1 MTDRRYP
8 AVLLAV
14 FAGWWLLLAIDP
26 LYREDW
32 FLENVLVLVAIPVL
46 VRGHRTL
53 PLSRRAYTG
62 LFVFLM
68 LHEVGA
74 HYTYSLVPYDAAAH
88 ALAGTS
94 VSGLLGF
101 ERNHFDRLMHLL
113 YGILLTPA
121 ALDLVD
127 ARTAA
132 RGGWRPLFAGTFLAS
147 HAVAYEVIEWLAA
160 EVFGGDLGTAYL
172 GTQGDGFDAPKD
184 MALAVAGSLLALA
197 WLSRRPRGSSS
208 TPRPSASASA
218 PGASAARSRRPSSRA
233 ARARSATTW

>member
-14 FAGWWLLLAIDP
+14 FAGWWLLLGIAP

-74 HYTYSLVPYDAAAH
+74 HFTYSLVPYDAAAH

-208 TPRPSASASA
+208 TPRPSTSASA

>member
-14 FAGWWLLLAIDP
+14 FAGWWLLLGIAP

-172 GTQGDGFDAPKD
+172 GTQGDSFDAPKD

-208 TPRPSASASA
+208 TPRPLTSASA

>member
-1 MTDRRYP
+1 VTDRRYP

-32 FLENVLVLVAIPVL
+32 FLENVLVLVAIPLL

-68 LHEVGA
+68 LQEVGA

-88 ALAGTS
+88 A
-94 VSGLLGF
+94 
-101 ERNHFDRLMHLL
+101 
-113 YGILLTPA
+113 
-121 ALDLVD
+121 
-127 ARTAA
+127 
-132 RGGWRPLFAGTFLAS
+132 
-147 HAVAYEVIEWLAA
+147 VAYEVIEWLAA
-160 EVFGGDLGTAYL
+160 EAFGGDLGTAYL

-184 MALAVAGSLLALA
+184 MALAVAGSLVALA
-197 WLSRRPRGSSS
+197 WLSRPRRGSSS
-208 TPRPSASASA
+208 APRSSASASA
-218 PGASAARSRRPSSRA
+218 PGASTVPPRRPSSRA
-233 ARARSATTW
+233 ARARSATTS

>member
-14 FAGWWLLLAIDP
+14 FAGWWLLLGIAP

-74 HYTYSLVPYDAAAH
+74 HFTYSLVPYDAAAH

-113 YGILLTPA
+113 YGFLLTPA

-197 WLSRRPRGSSS
+197 WLNRRPRGSSS